1 MSQLVLVSYRDR
13 LVPMGLQTS
22 GVFPPDWIFLPTTSL
37 FALLEFKVYLSEL
50 NSQLNININI
60 NLLNLLEFKVH
71 LSELYSELMV
81 REGAVAKL
89 DSS

>member
-37 FALLEFKVYLSEL
+37 FALLEFKVYLSEF
-50 NSQLNININI
+50 NSQLNINIDI

-71 LSELYSELMV
+71 LSELDSELMV
-81 REGAVAKL
+81 RKGAVAKL

>member
-1 MSQLVLVSYRDR
+1 MRKLVLVSYRDR

-71 LSELYSELMV
+71 LSELDSELMV
-81 REGAVAKL
+81 RKGAVAKL

>member
-1 MSQLVLVSYRDR
+1 MSKLVLVSYRDR

-37 FALLEFKVYLSEL
+37 IALLEFKVYLSEF
-50 NSQLNININI
+50 NSQLNINIDI

-71 LSELYSELMV
+71 LSELDSELMV
-81 REGAVAKL
+81 RKGAVAKL

>member
-37 FALLEFKVYLSEL
+37 FALLEFKVFLSEL
-50 NSQLNININI
+50 DSQLNININI
-60 NLLNLLEFKVH
+60 KLVHLLKFKVH
-71 LSELYSELMV
+71 MSELDSQLVM

>member
-1 MSQLVLVSYRDR
+1 MSKLVLVSYRDR

-37 FALLEFKVYLSEL
+37 FALLEFKVYLSEF

-71 LSELYSELMV
+71 LSELDSELMV
-81 REGAVAKL
+81 REGTVAKL